1 MEIVI
6 VASEFYHWH
15 ILARLWSSTRESMH
29 ANAGMG
35 FAAVC
40 GLAESSFL

>member
-1 MEIVI
+1 MQIVI
-6 VASEFYHWH
+6 VASEFTTGV
-15 ILARLWSSTRESMH
+15 SQPDSTSTGGSVH
-29 ANAGMG
+29 AKTGMG